1 MHCFK
6 RERRNDREI
15 CILLWSILKVILSL
29 FRVCVDVSLVTRVLL
44 WSVYRS
50 RLMRMCVN
58 RFLSVII
65 FLLVFRPKCHQA
77 WCLIKF
83 GYQFFPKQKQKG
95 TKIHINAIYMHYE
108 QMGKVSIVNCMWHHR
123 ILRSVVYL
131 NKLPKLLSCL
141 QVIAHT
147 NISHNLVWY
156 VYNVCIQ
163 SCLSLTSLKVVVFQK
178 VYVNTLLTSLR
189 YVRTAVLW

>member
-1 MHCFK
+1 MDKSLGTLLCFWGVFQFTQVQPLPSPHKQCWTRVCRIFFRVSTLYRVGRREKCKKISKMMHYFK

-83 GYQFFPKQKQKG
+83 DCQFLSGYVLG
-95 TKIHINAIYMHYE
+95 
-108 QMGKVSIVNCMWHHR
+108 
-123 ILRSVVYL
+123 
-131 NKLPKLLSCL
+131 
-141 QVIAHT
+141 
-147 NISHNLVWY
+147 
-156 VYNVCIQ
+156 
-163 SCLSLTSLKVVVFQK
+163 
-178 VYVNTLLTSLR
+178 TLLTLIVTH
-189 YVRTAVLW
+189 VRVPVLV